1 MSKFQDAEVTWLG
14 HASFQIKSPGGKTV
28 LIDPWLNENPSAPF
42 EEDSIEEAD
51 VIALTHGHFDHLGDT
66 VPIAKRTG
74 AKVISIFEIA
84 QYLGSQGLGEEQ
96 AIGMNIGGTV
106 EAEGIKFTMVRAIH
120 SSGIMGDSGIVDGGD
135 PAGFIIE
142 FENGYT
148 MYHTG
153 DTDFFGDM
161 QFIGEFHKP
170 NLMLACIGDHF
181 TMGPKTA
188 ARAVETIK
196 PQHVI
201 PMHYGTFPV
210 LTGTP
215 EELRNNL
222 PDVMK
227 DTVITAKIGTPMS

>member
-1 MSKFQDAEVTWLG
+1 MNKFQDVEVTWLG
-14 HASFQIKSPGGKTV
+14 HASFQIKSPRGKII
-28 LIDPWLNENPSAPF
+28 LIDPWLNENPSALF
-42 EEDSIEEAD
+42 EEDSITEAD

-74 AKVISIFEIA
+74 AKVISIFEVA
-84 QYLGSQGLGEEQ
+84 QYLGAQGLGEDQ
-96 AIGMNIGGTV
+96 VIGMNIGGTV
-106 EAEGIKFTMVRAIH
+106 EVENIKFTMVRAIH
-120 SSGIMGDSGIVDGGD
+120 SAGIMGDEGMIEGGE
-135 PAGFIIE
+135 PAGFVIE
-142 FENGYT
+142 LENGYT
-148 MYHTG
+148 IYDTG

-161 QFIGEFHKP
+161 QYIGDFYKP

-188 ARAVETIK
+188 ARAVELIK
-196 PQHVI
+196 PQYVI

-215 EELRNNL
+215 EALVKNL

-227 DTVITAKIGTPMS
+227 DTVITAEIGTPMS